1 VADWGI
7 SGRPHHSAAQIGVW
21 DQDRTKVGSVSG
33 SSKRRKED
41 GEETNA
47 PAYEERYAR
56 TRSTEMAD

>member
-1 VADWGI
+1 M
-7 SGRPHHSAAQIGVW
+7 
-21 DQDRTKVGSVSG
+21 DQDRTNVGSVIG

-41 GEETNA
+41 GEENNA